1 MNENRKFYAF
11 KNSKMALCLMI
22 NINNGEVFDCLMESN
37 ILKKSFKKILKN
49 SKVLIIHSTNILN
62 SIGGENFEKK

>member
-1 MNENRKFYAF
+1 
-11 KNSKMALCLMI
+11 MALCLMI